1 MARVGKRSGR
11 NFGFGRQLS
20 YAGPQALI
28 DLFGDGHF
36 ATVKAH
42 SDRWQAFVRWCRSE
56 EGPRLNDARQID
68 REILMRYAA
77 HMREQVDQGNVGIA
91 TAQNRLSSINRTMAA
106 LRGDQY
112 VKIPSPSKALGLQR
126 SSVRSEVPQG
136 QDRAQVRLIAQVL
149 SERRQSRV
157 SAIVLLA
164 RETGMRL
171 REAILA
177 DLPRLQREAQRL
189 GKINIQ
195 DGTKGGRSGASAP
208 RWITVTDQV
217 GAALKRATEIS
228 PAGSRNLLAPDE
240 SYRDFMQSVVRPARD
255 LLHEHG
261 LKGFHELRA
270 AYACERY
277 EQLTGLSAPVNG
289 GFGHREH
296 RELDQRARQQI
307 SHELG
312 HNRIGVVSAYIGG
325 RR

>member
-1 MARVGKRSGR
+1 MARVGKRAGR

-20 YAGPQALI
+20 YAGLQALK

-36 ATVKAH
+36 ASVKAH
-42 SDRWQAFVRWCRSE
+42 SDRWQAFVNWCRSE

-68 REILMRYAA
+68 RDVLMGYATYV
-77 HMREQVDQGNVGIA
+77 RKQVDQGNVGIA
-91 TAQNRLSSINRTMAA
+91 TAQNRLSSVNRTMAA
-106 LRGDQY
+106 LRGDHH
-112 VKIPSPSKALGLQR
+112 VKISSPSKALGLQR
-126 SSVRSEVPQG
+126 SSVRSEAPQG
-136 QDRAQVRLIAQVL
+136 QDRVQVRLIVQAL
-149 SERRQSRV
+149 SERGQQRV
-157 SAIVLLA
+157 TAIVHLA

-189 GKINIQ
+189 GRINIQ

-208 RWITVTDQV
+208 RWITVTEQV
-217 GAALKRATEIS
+217 RSALDRATEVS
-228 PAGSRNLLAPDE
+228 PKGSRNLLAPNE
-240 SYRDFMQSVVRPARD
+240 SYKDFIQTVVRPARA
-255 LLHEHG
+255 LLHEQG

-277 EQLTGLSAPVNG
+277 EQLTGCPAPVNG
-289 GFGHREH
+289 GRCHREH
-296 RELDQRARQQI
+296 RELDQRGRQQI

-312 HNRIGVVSAYIGG
+312 HNRIDVVSAYIGG